1 MKLLC
6 VVATLVCVIA
16 TSAAQTSSA
25 PTTTAD
31 PLVPSSANT
40 LAQVSLQESR
50 AQDSNATASA
60 SGIWLM
66 TWTNE
71 KGDTRHATL
80 HIQQKDEILS
90 GTANVQG
97 GPKNGT
103 FRLTGNVRGNQIVLT
118 VKVYWHH
125 SSFTGT
131 VDGSK
136 MTGNTHNGRAW
147 FATKS

>member
-6 VVATLVCVIA
+6 VVATLVCAIA
-16 TSAAQTSSA
+16 TSAAQTSNA
-25 PTTTAD
+25 TTATAD
-31 PLVPSSANT
+31 ALALSSANT
-40 LAQVSLQESR
+40 LAQVSSQESS
-50 AQDSNATASA
+50 AQDSNVTASA

-71 KGDTRHATL
+71 KGNTRHATL
-80 HIQQKDEILS
+80 NIQQKDETLS

-97 GPKNGT
+97 GPKSGT

-125 SSFTGT
+125 STFRGT

-136 MTGNTHNGRAW
+136 ISGSTHDGRPW
-147 FATKS
+147 LATKS